1 MPIDKVKG
9 FEYSPKIGEKNE
21 VMIKLAFKCKYLSKG
36 SLKEKIVVRREIMN
50 TIMIIFLI

>member
-9 FEYSPKIGEKNE
+9 FEHSPKIGEKNE